1 MNYVDLDINA
11 ASRTPKMRDESVS
24 YAEVIIP
31 KSRKEQAN
39 ESNQQ
44 VNEDKQ
50 QIKAATLKVCCNN
63 ISVQLH
69 CLFYGLF
76 GSPKTAINLQQQKCL
91 KIMKGVTG
99 LKNSTMVI
107 IYTFSIIHTEK
118 QKIPFDIY
126 NKQQP

>member
-63 ISVQLH
+63 ISVNYTTCFMVYLAHPRQL
-69 CLFYGLF
+69 L
-76 GSPKTAINLQQQKCL
+76 S
-91 KIMKGVTG
+91 
-99 LKNSTMVI
+99 KNV
-107 IYTFSIIHTEK
+107 
-118 QKIPFDIY
+118 
-126 NKQQP
+126 

>member
-31 KSRKEQAN
+31 KSRKEHAN

-44 VNEDKQ
+44 VNEYKQ

-63 ISVQLH
+63 ICVLS
-69 CLFYGLF
+69 
-76 GSPKTAINLQQQKCL
+76 TALLVLWPVWLTQD
-91 KIMKGVTG
+91 
-99 LKNSTMVI
+99 S
-107 IYTFSIIHTEK
+107 Y
-118 QKIPFDIY
+118 
-126 NKQQP
+126 